1 MGGLFVL
8 FVALLSG
15 CASAVKSPAV
25 AILDV
30 RVASLGLSGGVA
42 QLVLE
47 IENPNRFAL
56 QMDALSYE
64 ILIGSGSGAVRW
76 DMLAEGT
83 VTDAVSV
90 PGRDSAQVTV
100 DVPFRYSALGTALGA
115 VMQGRAVPYRVE
127 GQVQGRG
134 FGLNRTLAFRSE
146 GALAP

>member
-1 MGGLFVL
+1 MVL
-8 FVALLSG
+8 LLAG
-15 CASAVKSPAV
+15 CASAVRSPAV

-47 IENPNRFAL
+47 IDNPNRFAL

-64 ILIGSGSGAVRW
+64 ILVGSGTGSDRW
-76 DMLAEGT
+76 DTLAEGT
-83 VTDAVSV
+83 LTESVRV
-90 PGRDSAQVTV
+90 PGRDSAKVTV

-115 VMQGRAVPYRVE
+115 VMQGRGVPYRVE

-134 FGLNRTLAFRSE
+134 FGLNRSHAFRSE
-146 GALAP
+146 GSLAP